1 MPSKIDYR
9 YNLKVYIDLLRK
21 YKGTVIFLLALVLI
35 VEGLAVADKFLFK
48 IIIDDG
54 TKFSQGML
62 PESEFIQ
69 TLILLA
75 FFFIA
80 IVLSRASCKYVN
92 IHLTNRLEGNLI
104 LDLKQKF
111 FNHLLTLSYHFHTT
125 HRTGS
130 LISRLVRGGRAM
142 ETMTDVIIFNIAP
155 LLFQATVLIISLT
168 YFSWIPAVTV
178 LCTIIIFIGYSYYNQ
193 LQQQPYAVKAND
205 VEDYEKGTVSDYFL
219 NIDSIKYFGK
229 ENAVKSRFSKTIWR
243 TKQAFIEHWN
253 FSRKLDFWQ
262 TFILGLGTLAVIY
275 FSLRQFLSGQI
286 SLGTVAFIYAAYGN
300 ILGSLFGFVRG
311 IRDFYR
317 VMADFESLFQYG
329 KITNEIQNWPTAKSG
344 RIKSGTIEFS
354 NITFGYQKRKLFD
367 HFSLYIPKN
376 KKVALVGPSGS
387 GKTTLIKLLYRLYD
401 VQEGEI
407 KIDGQDIRRWKQESL
422 RSELSIVPQECLLFD
437 DSIYNNVAF
446 SNPHASRRQV
456 LQAMKFAQLDRVV
469 QQFSNHENTIV
480 GERGV
485 KLSGG
490 EKQRVSIARA
500 ILANKKVLVL
510 DEATSSLDS
519 STEHEIQQDLQ
530 KLMKGRTT
538 IIIAHRLSTVMK
550 ADTIVVLDQGRI
562 VQQGDH
568 TELIGQE
575 GLYRKLWNLQKGGY
589 IGE

>member
-9 YNLKVYIDLLRK
+9 YNLKTYIDLLQK
-21 YKGTVIFLLALVLI
+21 YKGTFFFLLFLVLI
-35 VEGLAVADKFLFK
+35 VEALAVADKFLFK

-54 TKFSQGML
+54 TRLSQGIL
-62 PESEFIQ
+62 PQSQFIQ
-69 TLILLA
+69 TLLVLA
-75 FFFIA
+75 FVFMI
-80 IVLSRASCKYVN
+80 IVLGRASCKYVN
-92 IHLTNRLEGNLI
+92 IHLINWLEGNLI

-142 ETMTDVIIFNIAP
+142 ETITDVIIFNMAP
-155 LLFQATVLIISLT
+155 LLFQAAVLILT
-168 YFSWIPAVTV
+168 LSYFSWISAVTV
-178 LCTIIIFIGYSYYNQ
+178 LGIIIIFVGYSYYNQ
-193 LQQQPYAVKAND
+193 TQQQPYAVKAND
-205 VEDYEKGTVSDYFL
+205 VEDYEKGTISDYFL

-229 ENAVKSRFSKTIWR
+229 ENAVKSRFGRTIEH
-243 TKQAFIEHWN
+243 TKQAFITHWN
-253 FSRKLDFWQ
+253 FSRKLDFGQ
-262 TFILGLGTLAVIY
+262 TFILGGGTLAVIY
-275 FSLRQFLSGQI
+275 FPLRQFLQADI

-300 ILGSLFGFVRG
+300 LIGSLFGFVRG

-329 KITNEIQNWPTAKSG
+329 KITNEIKDGLTAG
-344 RIKSGTIEFS
+344 TARIKRGNIEFNHLS
-354 NITFGYQKRKLFD
+354 FGYQKRKLFEN
-367 HFSLYIPKN
+367 FSLHIPKN

-401 VQEGEI
+401 IPEGEI
-407 KIDGQDIRRWKQESL
+407 TIDGQNICTWKQESL

-437 DSIYNNVAF
+437 DTIYHNVAF

-456 LQAMKFAQLDRVV
+456 LQAMKFAQLDQVV
-469 QQFSNHENTIV
+469 RQFPHKEKTIV

-500 ILANKKVLVL
+500 ILTNKKILVL

-519 STEHEIQQDLQ
+519 HTEHEIQQDLQ

-550 ADTIVVLDQGRI
+550 ADKIVVLDQGKI
-562 VQQGDH
+562 VQQGNH
-568 TELIGQE
+568 RELIGQD

-589 IGE
+589 IGG